1 MIEVIVESTE
11 KMVENL
17 PETFLYFSKVPLRS
31 HFGLTGFW
39 WLIFTESHIIAPIDD
54 KPTPLDKVNFNGTTS
69 MNVDIL
75 GWLFADRGKI

>member
-17 PETFLYFSKVPLRS
+17 PETFLLFSK
-31 HFGLTGFW
+31 
-39 WLIFTESHIIAPIDD
+39 D
-54 KPTPLDKVNFNGTTS
+54 KPTPLDMVNFTS

-75 GWLFADRGKI
+75 G